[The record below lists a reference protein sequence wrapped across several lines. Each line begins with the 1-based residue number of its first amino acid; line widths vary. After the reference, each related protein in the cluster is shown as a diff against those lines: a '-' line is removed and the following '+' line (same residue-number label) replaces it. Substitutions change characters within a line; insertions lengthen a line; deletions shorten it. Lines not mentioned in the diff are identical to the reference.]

1 MKGAVFL
8 GAREVELREFPD
20 PVPGDDEVV
29 LEIKASGM
37 CGSDLM
43 VYRAS
48 PETVDT
54 DDNGEYFIGGHEP
67 CGVVVAKGA
76 NVTSPIAAEGSR
88 VMPHHY
94 LGCGVCSECNAGWS
108 QLCPEGS
115 IGYGW
120 NAHGGHAR
128 YMKTAARTLVPLPE
142 SLSFAA
148 GAAISCGTGTAYAA
162 LKRIGLAEGQTLAVF
177 GQGPVGLSATLFGA
191 DMGARVIAVDVEPKR
206 LELARGFGA
215 DETLDA
221 TGDDTVEAIKTLTAG
236 HGGGHV
242 DRLQRLVPGTASS
255 GSLYPHL
262 GHHLFCRRG
271 QRRDLGCQRRSDPK
285 TDDHYRFVDFLR
297 RWSGGVRSVH
307 CRQRHQCR
315 CAIYRPVH
323 LGPGRLTLTG
333 CSTPRPPGRVCFSL
347 ISRPMTFMPCF
358 PISGRMTCP
367 NISLHRE

>member
-20 PVPGDDEVV
+20 PTPGDDEVV

-67 CGVVVAKGA
+67 CGVVVAKGV
-76 NVTSPIAAEGSR
+76 NVTDPVAAEGSR

-94 LGCGVCSECNAGWS
+94 LGCGVCSECIAGWS

-128 YMKTAARTLVPLPE
+128 YMKTAARTLVALPE
-142 SLSFAA
+142 ALSFSA

-162 LKRIGLAEGQTLAVF
+162 LKRIGLTEGQTLAVF

-191 DMGARVIAVDVEPKR
+191 VMGARVIAVDIEPKR

-221 TGDDTVEAIKTLTAG
+221 TGDETVDAIKTLTAG
-236 HGGGHV
+236 HGADMSIDCSGSSQG
-242 DRLQRLVPGTASS
+242 RLQAVRSTRTWGTTCFVGEGNDVTLDVSQDLIRKQMTIIASWTFSS
-255 GSLYPHL
+255 G
-262 GHHLFCRRG
+262 GQAECAQFIADNDINVDELF
-271 QRRDLGCQRRSDPK
+271 
-285 TDDHYRFVDFLR
+285 TDRYTLDQAADAYRLFDSQTTGKGVFL
-297 RWSGGVRSVH
+297 
-307 CRQRHQCR
+307 
-315 CAIYRPVH
+315 
-323 LGPGRLTLTG
+323 PG
-333 CSTPRPPGRVCFSL
+333 
-347 ISRPMTFMPCF
+347 
-358 PISGRMTCP
+358 
-367 NISLHRE
+367 

>member
-94 LGCGVCSECNAGWS
+94 LGCGVCSECNASWS

-236 HGGGHV
+236 HGV
-242 DRLQRLVPGTASS
+242 DMSIDCSGSSQGRLQA
-255 GSLYPHL
+255 
-262 GHHLFCRRG
+262 
-271 QRRDLGCQRRSDPK
+271 
-285 TDDHYRFVDFLR
+285 
-297 RWSGGVRSVH
+297 VRSTRTWGTTCFVGEGNDVTLDVSEDLI
-307 CRQRHQCR
+307 RKQMTIIASWTFSAGGQAE
-315 CAIYRPVH
+315 CAQFIADNDINVDALFTDRYTLDQAADAYR
-323 LGPGRLTLTG
+323 LFDSQTTG
-333 CSTPRPPGRVCFSL
+333 KGVFLPD
-347 ISRPMTFMPCF
+347 
-358 PISGRMTCP
+358 
-367 NISLHRE
+367 